1 MDIVI
6 NLPKNLDTFNEI
18 YKLMQFIDT
27 CDFIISVSNSNVH
40 LSAIMGK
47 PIYLLL
53 PKDIG
58 RLWYWENVIDGKNIW
73 YPSSKIEKF
82 IQEEYN
88 DWRKL

>member
-1 MDIVI
+1 
-6 NLPKNLDTFNEI
+6 
-18 YKLMQFIDT
+18 MQFIDT

-58 RLWYWENVIDGKNIW
+58 RLWYWKM
-73 YPSSKIEKF
+73 
-82 IQEEYN
+82 
-88 DWRKL
+88 L